1 MGNRGSPQACF
12 FGSVTHRCSNKDRQA
27 NVTATRADF
36 PLPAQAGEAGSGEH
50 VHRAAHQAIHSC
62 IPSSHPRLHNARD
75 TLPIKNT
82 MTDPTTTPTRPLLII
97 DDDATFVRVLTRAL
111 GSRGFIVFSAS
122 GSDEARGLA
131 RRHRPGYCV
140 LDLKLGEDSGLRLLP
155 ELKQLVPDMRVL
167 LLTGYASI
175 ATAVEAIKRG
185 AHDYLAKPVDA
196 DAVVRALLDGDAGH
210 DDIDDDGTLDT
221 PDAPLALRRLE
232 WEHIQ
237 RVLTECDGNI
247 SETARRLG
255 MHRRTLQ
262 RKLSKH
268 PVRERPEVDQ

>member
-1 MGNRGSPQACF
+1 
-12 FGSVTHRCSNKDRQA
+12 
-27 NVTATRADF
+27 
-36 PLPAQAGEAGSGEH
+36 
-50 VHRAAHQAIHSC
+50 
-62 IPSSHPRLHNARD
+62 
-75 TLPIKNT
+75 
-82 MTDPTTTPTRPLLII
+82 
-97 DDDATFVRVLTRAL
+97 
-111 GSRGFIVFSAS
+111 
-122 GSDEARGLA
+122 
-131 RRHRPGYCV
+131 
-140 LDLKLGEDSGLRLLP
+140 
-155 ELKQLVPDMRVL
+155 VPDMRIL

-196 DAVVRALLDGDAGH
+196 DAVVRALLEGDSAPH
-210 DDIDDDGTLDT
+210 HNEEDVLDA
-221 PDAPLALRRLE
+221 PEAPLALRRLE

-268 PVRERPEVDQ
+268 PVRERPEPTS

>member
-1 MGNRGSPQACF
+1 MNQQNP
-12 FGSVTHRCSNKDRQA
+12 T
-27 NVTATRADF
+27 
-36 PLPAQAGEAGSGEH
+36 SG
-50 VHRAAHQAIHSC
+50 
-62 IPSSHPRLHNARD
+62 
-75 TLPIKNT
+75 
-82 MTDPTTTPTRPLLII
+82 TRPLLIV
-97 DDDATFVRVLTRAL
+97 DDDATFVRVLSRAL
-111 GSRGFIVFSAS
+111 ISRGFEVICAS
-122 GSDEARGLA
+122 NADEARALSH
-131 RRHRPGYCV
+131 RHQPRHCV
-140 LDLKLGEDSGLRLLP
+140 LDLKLGEENGLRLIP
-155 ELKQLVPDMRVL
+155 ELRELVPDMRIL

-196 DAVVRALLDGDAGH
+196 DAVVRALLEGDTVQQNE
-210 DDIDDDGTLDT
+210 DEVIDA
-221 PDAPLALRRLE
+221 PEAPLALRRLE

-268 PVRERPEVDQ
+268 PVRERPNQDG

>member
-1 MGNRGSPQACF
+1 M
-12 FGSVTHRCSNKDRQA
+12 TE
-27 NVTATRADF
+27 VTA
-36 PLPAQAGEAGSGEH
+36 Q
-50 VHRAAHQAIHSC
+50 
-62 IPSSHPRLHNARD
+62 
-75 TLPIKNT
+75 
-82 MTDPTTTPTRPLLII
+82 PLLIV
-97 DDDATFVRVLTRAL
+97 DDDATFARVLARAL
-111 GSRGFIVFSAS
+111 SSRGFEVITATNA
-122 GSDEARGLA
+122 DEARALT
-131 RRHRPGYCV
+131 RRHHPRYCV
-140 LDLKLGEDSGLRLLP
+140 LDLKLGDENCLRLIP
-155 ELKQLVPDMRVL
+155 ELQSLVPDMRVL

-196 DAVVRALLDGDAGH
+196 DAVVRALLDGDSSSGG
-210 DDIDDDGTLDT
+210 DDEVIDA
-221 PDAPLALRRLE
+221 PDVPLALRRLE

-268 PVRERPEVDQ
+268 PVRERPDSED

>member
-1 MGNRGSPQACF
+1 
-12 FGSVTHRCSNKDRQA
+12 
-27 NVTATRADF
+27 
-36 PLPAQAGEAGSGEH
+36 
-50 VHRAAHQAIHSC
+50 
-62 IPSSHPRLHNARD
+62 
-75 TLPIKNT
+75 
-82 MTDPTTTPTRPLLII
+82 
-97 DDDATFVRVLTRAL
+97 
-111 GSRGFIVFSAS
+111 
-122 GSDEARGLA
+122 
-131 RRHRPGYCV
+131 V
-140 LDLKLGEDSGLRLLP
+140 LDLKLGEENGLRLIP
-155 ELKQLVPDMRVL
+155 ELRELVPDLRIL

-196 DAVVRALLDGDAGH
+196 DAVVRALLEGSDTAPQGEDEVIDA
-210 DDIDDDGTLDT
+210 
-221 PDAPLALRRLE
+221 PEAPLALRRLE

-268 PVRERPEVDQ
+268 PVRERPNQAG